1 MRAAVKRRK
10 QEKEFVFR
18 REDGKEI
25 TVRVKESPDF
35 EIEAPYTY
43 KFHKMIL
50 VEAPE
55 LFIKDYDRVERR
67 FGAITKAIIEVY
79 RANNYEENL
88 IWLFKGDDLVGFIN
102 LSPSEFYYA
111 FTLCK
116 NVCVLKQNNME
127 DITDVDKLEK
137 LLEKATKV
145 IDLNSKEEHKKENSR
160 WDMQVFEKFFTRG
173 SWLKIEGDISLVD
186 FLNVML

>member
-1 MRAAVKRRK
+1 MRVERFAIEKDGRK
-10 QEKEFVFR
+10 VTVHV
-18 REDGKEI
+18 KEI
-25 TVRVKESPDF
+25 SDI

-43 KFHKMIL
+43 RFHKMVL

-55 LFIKDYDRVERR
+55 LFIKDYDRVERKY
-67 FGAITKAIIEVY
+67 GIITKAIIEVY

-88 IWLFKGDDLVGFIN
+88 VWLFKGDDLVGFIN
-102 LSPSEFYYA
+102 LPPSEFYYA

-137 LLEKATKV
+137 LLERATKV
-145 IDLNSKEEHKKENSR
+145 IDLNSKEEHKKENSK
-160 WDMQVFEKFFTRG
+160 WNMQVFEKFFTKG
-173 SWLKIEGDISLVD
+173 SWLKIESNISLVD

>member
-1 MRAAVKRRK
+1 
-10 QEKEFVFR
+10 
-18 REDGKEI
+18 
-25 TVRVKESPDF
+25 
-35 EIEAPYTY
+35 
-43 KFHKMIL
+43 
-50 VEAPE
+50 
-55 LFIKDYDRVERR
+55 
-67 FGAITKAIIEVY
+67 
-79 RANNYEENL
+79 
-88 IWLFKGDDLVGFIN
+88 
-102 LSPSEFYYA
+102 
-111 FTLCK
+111 
-116 NVCVLKQNNME
+116 ME